1 MGFLITVL
9 PIALATWFALSPP
22 RSPKALRRVGLR
34 MGLLV
39 NELPFIVVLWL
50 LVATAMA
57 VADGDASSAGGA
69 AVLGLAL
76 LTVAGIAVVV
86 WRASKTKAGVERAL
100 QEGLGRGWRKAL
112 PRATAGRLEQRPPVG
127 RIVLAPFYVRRR
139 DVRRDANI
147 AYGDA
152 GRRNRLDVY
161 RHRSRPTGCPVL
173 VYFHGGGYFSG
184 RKNREARPLLY
195 RLASQGWVCISANY
209 RLRPSAAFP
218 AHLIDAK
225 KALAWA
231 REQGHRYGGDPDQ
244 LFVAGSSA
252 GGHLAALAALTNDPT
267 FQPGFEEAD
276 TSVAAAVCLYGYY
289 GNYYGQG
296 PATSPVTYVRPDA
309 PPFFLAHGDRDSEV
323 SVKGARRFAS
333 ALRSA
338 SAAPVV
344 YAELQGAQHAFDLFH
359 SLRFARV
366 VDAVEGFLEWVRSA
380 RCPETGTLETGLAH
394 RTDRA
399 EGAGPSLYGAGW

>member
-1 MGFLITVL
+1 M
-9 PIALATWFALSPP
+9 PIALATWFALWPP
-22 RSPKALRRVGLR
+22 RSPKTLRRVGLR

-39 NELPFIVVLWL
+39 DELPFIVVLWL
-50 LVATAMA
+50 LAATAMA
-57 VADGDASSAGGA
+57 IADGDASSAGGA
-69 AVLGLAL
+69 VVLGLAL
-76 LTVAGIAVVV
+76 LTVAGIAVVT

-100 QEGLGRGWRKAL
+100 EEGLGRGWRKAL
-112 PRATAGRLEQRPPVG
+112 PPATAGRLGQRLSLG
-127 RIVLAPFYVRRR
+127 RIVFAPFYVGRR

-147 AYGDA
+147 VYGDA
-152 GRRNRLDVY
+152 GRGNLLDVY
-161 RHRSRPTGCPVL
+161 RHRSLPTGCPVL

-209 RLRPSAAFP
+209 RLRPSATFP

-225 KALAWA
+225 KALTWA
-231 REQGHRYGGDPDQ
+231 REHGHRYGADPDH
-244 LFVAGSSA
+244 LVVAGSSA
-252 GGHLAALAALTNDPT
+252 GGHLAALAALTPNDPT

-296 PATSPVTYVRPDA
+296 SATSPLTYVRPDA

-323 SVKGARRFAS
+323 SVEGARRFAD

-344 YAELQGAQHAFDLFH
+344 YAELPGAQHAFDLFH

-366 VDAVEGFLEWVRSA
+366 VNAVDGFLEWVRSA
-380 RCPETGTLETGLAH
+380 RSPETPNA
-394 RTDRA
+394 
-399 EGAGPSLYGAGW
+399 